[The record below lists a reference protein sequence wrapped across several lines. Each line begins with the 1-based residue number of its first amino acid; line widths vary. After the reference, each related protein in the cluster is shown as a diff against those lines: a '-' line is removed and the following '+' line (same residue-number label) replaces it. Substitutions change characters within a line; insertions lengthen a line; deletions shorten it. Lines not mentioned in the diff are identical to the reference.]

1 MLKSNSLGDIEIPS
15 FQNFSIAVRG
25 AATPVLALLGGR
37 ARRYVC
43 AVGMFLLPSQ
53 APSNTLSYW
62 PSGLPLEGGD
72 V

>member
-15 FQNFSIAVRG
+15 LQNFSLFAARPRLYLRCSAVE
-25 AATPVLALLGGR
+25 

>member
-1 MLKSNSLGDIEIPS
+1 MLKSNRLTDIEILS
-15 FQNFSIAVRG
+15 LQNYSIAVRG
-25 AATPVLALLGGR
+25 HARTCS
-37 ARRYVC
+37 ARRSKPRRY
-43 AVGMFLLPSQ
+43 AIAGDMFPLPSQ